1 MKIKKGDQVIV
12 ITGSDKG
19 TVGEV
24 TKTIPEKNKVVVEG
38 VNVRKKALKPSQ
50 ANPDG
55 GIIEEEMPIDAS
67 NVMAYD
73 SKAKKASKIGYKEVK
88 GKKTRVYKKTGNVV
102 K

>member
-1 MKIKKGDQVIV
+1 MKIKKGDKVIV

-24 TKTIPEKNKVVVEG
+24 TKVLPDKEKVVVEG

-55 GIIEEEMPIDAS
+55 GIIEQEMPIHVS

-73 SKAKKASKIGYKEVK
+73 SKAKKGSKIGFKEVK
-88 GKKTRVYKKTGNVV
+88 GKKTRVYKKT
-102 K
+102 